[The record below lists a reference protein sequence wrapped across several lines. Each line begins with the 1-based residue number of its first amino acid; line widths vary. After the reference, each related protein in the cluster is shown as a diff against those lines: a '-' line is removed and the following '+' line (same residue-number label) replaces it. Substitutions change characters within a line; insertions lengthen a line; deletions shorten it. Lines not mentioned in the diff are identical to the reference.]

1 VRPAASAAASAPA
14 TDSAPASA
22 SVAAAAAAPRIRHV
36 ASSAAAGD
44 DDRPAPAQAAGPQA
58 PAVQPAGASPQPGV
72 QLPAAVAAAA
82 PVAAAQA
89 PVDPPLAAQLVPPIA
104 ALAAAGNGEHVVVVR
119 VTPENLGTV
128 TVRAHIADGSMK
140 VELFAAPHARDA
152 ISAMLPDL
160 RRDLAGS
167 GSTAGATLGLGTGD
181 APQGGSRGS
190 ASDERAPRWDR
201 QRMPAAASLSSL
213 PVRSP
218 WPGTPAT
225 GRLDV
230 LA

>member
-1 VRPAASAAASAPA
+1 VPPIRVRHVAAALPEEGDDRAPAA
-14 TDSAPASA
+14 APASGQP
-22 SVAAAAAAPRIRHV
+22 VPAATA
-36 ASSAAAGD
+36 
-44 DDRPAPAQAAGPQA
+44 
-58 PAVQPAGASPQPGV
+58 GV
-72 QLPAAVAAAA
+72 QQPLLPPVAPVAAAA
-82 PVAAAQA
+82 PVAAPAP
-89 PVDPPLAAQLVPPIA
+89 PVDQPLAAQLVPPIA
-104 ALAAAGNGEHVVVVR
+104 ALASAGNGEHVVVVR

-128 TVRAHIADGSMK
+128 TVRAHVTDGSMK
-140 VELFAAPHARDA
+140 VELFAAPHAHDA

-167 GSTAGATLGLGTGD
+167 GSAQGATVGLGTGD

-190 ASDERAPRWDR
+190 ASGDGAPRWGGRREPSPSPSD
-201 QRMPAAASLSSL
+201 L

-218 WPGTPAT
+218 WRATPVT

>member
-1 VRPAASAAASAPA
+1 
-14 TDSAPASA
+14 
-22 SVAAAAAAPRIRHV
+22 AAAAAPRIRRLAV
-36 ASSAAAGD
+36 AAAGD
-44 DDRPAPAQAAGPQA
+44 DDRPAPAQATGPQA
-58 PAVQPAGASPQPGV
+58 PSVQAAVTPQQPAL
-72 QLPAAVAAAA
+72 QLPAAVAA
-82 PVAAAQA
+82 PVAASQA
-89 PVDPPLAAQLVPPIA
+89 PADQPLATQLVPPIA
-104 ALAAAGNGEHVVVVR
+104 ALAAAGNGDHVVVVR

-152 ISAMLPDL
+152 ITAMLPDL

-167 GSTAGATLGLGTGD
+167 GSTSGATLGLGTGD

-190 ASDERAPRWDR
+190 ASDDRAPRWAR
-201 QRMPAAASLSSL
+201 QPAPAASLPSL

-218 WPGTPAT
+218 WPGTPAA

>member
-1 VRPAASAAASAPA
+1 DAGSSAAAQPAQPVAAAPA
-14 TDSAPASA
+14 TL
-22 SVAAAAAAPRIRHV
+22 RIRHV
-36 ASSAAAGD
+36 AAADPAADGGHAAGSPAAGGSAPAAA
-44 DDRPAPAQAAGPQA
+44 APQQTVFQPLA
-58 PAVQPAGASPQPGV
+58 P
-72 QLPAAVAAAA
+72 VAAAA
-82 PVAAAQA
+82 PVAAQQA
-89 PVDPPLAAQLVPPIA
+89 PAEQPLAAQLVPPIA
-104 ALAAAGNGEHVVVVR
+104 ALASAGNGEHVVVVR

-160 RRDLAGS
+160 RRDLAAS

-190 ASDERAPRWDR
+190 ASGDDAPRWARLTPSTSAATPSDL
-201 QRMPAAASLSSL
+201 PA
-213 PVRSP
+213 RSP
-218 WPGTPAT
+218 WRGAPAA